1 MVYQILIVLDQ
12 ITPKIWRRV
21 FVHED
26 TLLFDFHIIIQIAM
40 GWENCHLH
48 QFIKEG
54 KYYSEK
60 PENDNFWD
68 DSHNVD
74 YTGMTIG
81 DLLKKKGDTII
92 YEYDFGDSWI
102 HTLTLEAIH
111 NSANTSTQV
120 PLCIAGERPCP
131 DEDSGGP
138 FLYKPPRGKVKKDIG
153 LNAINYMLSDD
164 YYKEKEIKA
173 EMAGPD
179 FSAGESAGSAQGA
192 DPATGRYPGKDSG
205 SEQDASSAINADN
218 ENFTY
223 KEILLNTMT
232 KAQIVAVA
240 RSFKMR
246 IKASANKE
254 TCAEFV
260 ERELQQNPRLLRNAL
275 SYNELRALYLLLKNV
290 KDSKTSR
297 VQVPGGDQS
306 PGADWSQVA
315 GNDAAQSPSADWSQ
329 VAGNDAAQSPD
340 YEPIESLTQELY
352 PDFSIDDLEG
362 LLMQGLMTL
371 KFSADPS
378 ALPFLCPK
386 NMKNHLLPQ
395 LQICLKDRGLK
406 KKYHIENLLIG
417 ILTHYGALPLKTIEA
432 LINQHLPEPL
442 PLPDLLEYFKSCRL
456 CRKYNTTYSRRNLLY
471 FYCDHIPSVKPLIES
486 IEQKPDLEYATFKE
500 SELIQA
506 SEGLYYYQNAFSQR
520 LLRHLTKFNLPNPD
534 MLMHEIW
541 VNIQIETPPDLLLE
555 FISEILEFDKLL
567 DLQEIMRHISDYQK
581 HIPRWTLKG
590 NVPGALNKVDMP
602 GGNSKP
608 AAYFGR
614 PGGGGSGGA
623 GGAGAGSAGGA
634 GGAGGSGGSGAGG
647 ADAEAYSGGAGGAG
661 GAGAGAGA
669 GAGSA
674 GGAGGV
680 SGADGPVPFIY
691 PVFTHQPDP
700 NDPCPCG
707 SGKKFKNCCGNN

>member
-26 TLLFDFHIIIQIAM
+26 TLLFDFHIIIQIVM

-48 QFIKEG
+48 QFIKDG

-205 SEQDASSAINADN
+205 SAQDAGSTQGADSAQGAGSAINADN

-223 KEILLNTMT
+223 KEILLQTKT
-232 KAQIVAVA
+232 KAQIVEIA

-306 PGADWSQVA
+306 PAQTGAKSLAMTQRKA
-315 GNDAAQSPSADWSQ
+315 RAQTGAK
-329 VAGNDAAQSPD
+329 
-340 YEPIESLTQELY
+340 SLAMTQRKARPQTGAKSLA
-352 PDFSIDDLEG
+352 
-362 LLMQGLMTL
+362 MT
-371 KFSADPS
+371 
-378 ALPFLCPK
+378 
-386 NMKNHLLPQ
+386 Q
-395 LQICLKDRGLK
+395 
-406 KKYHIENLLIG
+406 
-417 ILTHYGALPLKTIEA
+417 
-432 LINQHLPEPL
+432 
-442 PLPDLLEYFKSCRL
+442 
-456 CRKYNTTYSRRNLLY
+456 RKARTMSRSSL
-471 FYCDHIPSVKPLIES
+471 
-486 IEQKPDLEYATFKE
+486 
-500 SELIQA
+500 
-506 SEGLYYYQNAFSQR
+506 
-520 LLRHLTKFNLPNPD
+520 
-534 MLMHEIW
+534 
-541 VNIQIETPPDLLLE
+541 
-555 FISEILEFDKLL
+555 
-567 DLQEIMRHISDYQK
+567 
-581 HIPRWTLKG
+581 
-590 NVPGALNKVDMP
+590 
-602 GGNSKP
+602 
-608 AAYFGR
+608 
-614 PGGGGSGGA
+614 
-623 GGAGAGSAGGA
+623 
-634 GGAGGSGGSGAGG
+634 
-647 ADAEAYSGGAGGAG
+647 
-661 GAGAGAGA
+661 
-669 GAGSA
+669 
-674 GGAGGV
+674 
-680 SGADGPVPFIY
+680 
-691 PVFTHQPDP
+691 
-700 NDPCPCG
+700 
-707 SGKKFKNCCGNN
+707 